1 LEALEPPETNF
12 KPTSNPSQIRSSL
25 VDRMAATLHAVTSS
39 DPNVPA
45 NEWNPEARAAIL
57 EVAAW
62 MRDQRSY
69 PASWLAHT
77 LEQEANR
84 TLSQEK

>member
-1 LEALEPPETNF
+1 VADLEPGVVLSPDTIEAMNRLAA
-12 KPTSNPSQIRSSL
+12 KKAPTL
-25 VDRMAATLHAVTSS
+25 VERVSCAIDARIDPDQWLHMDA
-39 DPNVPA
+39 
-45 NEWNPEARAAIL
+45 ARAAIR

-77 LEQEANR
+77 LEQEADR
-84 TLSQEK
+84 